1 MSNEPTIAISG
12 KSGCGNSTVSR
23 IVAEK
28 LGLNLINYTF
38 KSIAAERG
46 MTFEEVCRLAETD
59 DSYDRY
65 VDERQVKLASEGN
78 CVLGSRLAIWLLSKS
93 DLTIY
98 LNASLSVRARRISE
112 REGGELEQVTRETGE
127 RDARDRQRYIRLYD
141 IDIDQF
147 EFADMVVSADDATQF
162 EIAELIIERFGSID
176 TNQN

>member
-23 IVAEK
+23 IVAER

-46 MTFEEVCRLAETD
+46 MTFEKVCRLAETD

-65 VDERQVKLASEGN
+65 VDERQVKLAAKGH

-98 LNASLSVRARRISE
+98 LNAPLSVRSQRISE
-112 REGGELEQVTRETGE
+112 REGGELEQVTSETAE
-127 RDARDRQRYIRLYD
+127 RDSRDRQRYIRLYD

-147 EFADMVVSADDATQF
+147 DFADMIVSADDATQF
-162 EIAELIIERFGSID
+162 EIAELIIERVRSID